1 MPEIKTEEIL
11 EKVGTLA
18 DEMTAWREQ
27 ADKEIKTAGEV
38 SKSTS
43 EGIKSLEKKLED
55 LHVKVEKMEQPTGET
70 HQPTKSIGEQFT
82 ESKAYKDMVASGNY
96 ESARFEVKEIISSQA
111 ASAGDM
117 IVPQRVP
124 GIIAPP
130 EQTLRFRDL
139 LAPGRTTSNAVEYVE
154 ETLFTNAAAEAAES
168 YKDNVTS
175 KAESAFRF
183 DAKSASVKTYAH
195 WVPASRQV
203 IRDASQLQSY
213 VNERLTYGL
222 KLVEDQAIADAIIA
236 AAEDY
241 DTSLIGT
248 LGVTDATRIDHLRAA
263 ILQARLAQYPAS
275 GIVLNPVD

>member
-96 ESARFEVKEIISSQA
+96 ESARFEVKEVVSSQA
-111 ASAGDM
+111 ASAGDI

-124 GIIAPP
+124 GII
-130 EQTLRFRDL
+130 
-139 LAPGRTTSNAVEYVE
+139 
-154 ETLFTNAAAEAAES
+154 
-168 YKDNVTS
+168 
-175 KAESAFRF
+175 
-183 DAKSASVKTYAH
+183 
-195 WVPASRQV
+195 
-203 IRDASQLQSY
+203 
-213 VNERLTYGL
+213 
-222 KLVEDQAIADAIIA
+222 
-236 AAEDY
+236 
-241 DTSLIGT
+241 
-248 LGVTDATRIDHLRAA
+248 
-263 ILQARLAQYPAS
+263 
-275 GIVLNPVD
+275 